1 MDSKI
6 LSYRFVN
13 MSSADDIRII
23 NRPVINYN
31 NNKCLWNVYFE
42 DNTPETV
49 KNVFKTEFL
58 PKLYKGKDSGV
69 LIGLNKDKL
78 NGLTTMLQH
87 EVVQSDA
94 VNVYARNDMVY
105 YNLFLNQ
112 ALEFTSKGLTIRTPG
127 KFIILDRKSRL
138 SEKNNDFEDKFVGQ
152 WLLSQVTHIFSKDT
166 YLTNTIS
173 VKINTYR
180 ELAAFKPENDKFNE

>member
-1 MDSKI
+1 MA
-6 LSYRFVN
+6 N
-13 MSSADDIRII
+13 
-23 NRPVINYN
+23 
-31 NNKCLWNVYFE
+31 
-42 DNTPETV
+42 
-49 KNVFKTEFL
+49 
-58 PKLYKGKDSGV
+58 
-69 LIGLNKDKL
+69 
-78 NGLTTMLQH
+78 
-87 EVVQSDA
+87 
-94 VNVYARNDMVY
+94 
-105 YNLFLNQ
+105 NLFLNQ

-152 WLLSQVTHIFSKDT
+152 WLLSQVTHVFSKDT